1 MEPPYIIC
9 HILSVL
15 DGKITGDFMEKS
27 GSDRK

>member
-15 DGKITGDFMEKS
+15 DGKITGDFMEKK
-27 GSDRK
+27 RLRP